1 MANGQGNQELRS
13 RLSRVAS
20 LLSHPVSLLFIKLS
34 PSQAA
39 TSQGAR
45 YVEFQK
51 CLNSRLFEE
60 LLKAEARIR
69 GYIRETPVDQSN
81 FLSEMARAKV
91 YLKLEH
97 LQHTGSFKLRGA
109 MNKVL
114 SLSPSELQPGVIAAS
129 NGNHGFAVSFAAKTD
144 GYCTHHLYENGCATC
159 ESQLGRIFRRA
170 SVLYGHNPVHAEA
183 KARQMAEQQVR
194 FSYHLTTIL
203 KSSLVRAL
211 LALSYTASLTTL
223 TQFLSLL
230 GAAG

>member
-1 MANGQGNQELRS
+1 MS
-13 RLSRVAS
+13 
-20 LLSHPVSLLFIKLS
+20 
-34 PSQAA
+34 
-39 TSQGAR
+39 
-45 YVEFQK
+45 
-51 CLNSRLFEE
+51 NSKMPEVVDYSKE

-129 NGNHGFAVSFAAKTD
+129 NGNHGFAVSFAAKQMGIVPTIYMKM
-144 GYCTHHLYENGCATC
+144 GVLPAKVSLV
-159 ESQLGRIFRRA
+159 ESFGGLV
-170 SVLYGHNPVHAEA
+170 VLYGHNPVHAEA
-183 KARQMAEQQVR
+183 KARQMAEQQGQV
-194 FSYHLTTIL
+194 FISPYTIL

-230 GAAG
+230 GAG